1 MLRSFYG
8 ASLLALALAG
18 QDPRPQ
24 EPRFGDRVDVER
36 VLLDVRVVDSFGQP
50 VRGLGREDFRVE
62 VDGRAVTVESAQ
74 WIEGHQPY
82 SQGLAPQA
90 AADARAAPAPEG
102 RLIVFFF
109 QKDLESSRVGGL
121 LRMQREAVKVARGL
135 EPQDRVAVASFD
147 SHLKL
152 WLDFTR
158 NREALE
164 HALMRSIM
172 FESRP
177 RPTLEPHPS
186 LLAHFDPEEGRR
198 AANAE
203 TGLLLLGRALG
214 ELPGAKSLVL
224 FGWGL
229 GSMQGR
235 FGVRPEREYGP
246 AVEALYA
253 ARTTVFA
260 LDVTEA
266 DYHSLEVG
274 LEKVAEDTGGF
285 YAKTHDFPAQAMNRL
300 TGALSGHYV
309 IAFERPDVRPGAHP
323 LRVHLL
329 HGKGEVLARS
339 TYLAPR

>member
-1 MLRSFYG
+1 MLWPCG
-8 ASLLALALAG
+8 TVPLLAWALAA
-18 QDPRPQ
+18 QTPPAQ
-24 EPRFGDRVDVER
+24 EPRFGDRVEVER
-36 VLLDVRVVDSFGQP
+36 VLLDVRVVDSRGQP

-62 VDGRAVTVESAQ
+62 VDGHPVAIEWAQ
-74 WIEGHQPY
+74 WVAGEQPY
-82 SQGLAPQA
+82 AEGLTPPA
-90 AADARAAPAPEG
+90 AADVQAPPAPEG

-109 QKDLESSRVGGL
+109 QKDLESSRIGGL
-121 LRMQREAVKVARGL
+121 LRMQREALKLAQGL

-164 HALMRSIM
+164 HALTRSIM

-177 RPTLEPHPS
+177 HPTPEPYPS
-186 LLAHFDPEEGRR
+186 LLTHYDAEEGRR

-203 TGLLLLGRALG
+203 TGLLVLGRAMG

-229 GSMQGR
+229 GRMQGR
-235 FGVRPEREYGP
+235 SGVQAEPEYGP

-285 YAKTHDFPAQAMNRL
+285 YAKTHLFPAQAMSRL

-309 IAFERPDVRPGAHP
+309 VAFERPDVRPGAHP
-323 LRVHLL
+323 LRVRLVGH
-329 HGKGEVLARS
+329 KGEVLARS
-339 TYLAPR
+339 TYLSTR